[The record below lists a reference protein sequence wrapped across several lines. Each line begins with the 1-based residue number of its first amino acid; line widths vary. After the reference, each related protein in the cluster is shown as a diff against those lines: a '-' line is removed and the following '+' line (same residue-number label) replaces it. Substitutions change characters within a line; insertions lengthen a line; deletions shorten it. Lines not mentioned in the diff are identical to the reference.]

1 MVNSKMMLNLFSYLK
16 GFTPFGDSY
25 LTGFTLLEIL
35 LAIGIISF
43 LLVAIIPLG
52 LDFYKNQEL
61 DTQTQFLIQT
71 LRRAQLKA
79 MSSELDSPFGIR
91 INNQNYV
98 LFKGN
103 SYLTRDTPYD
113 EIFDLPQIIKSSG
126 LSEVVFSKFEGKSNA
141 TGNIILSIDNKS
153 RIININYFGTV
164 SLIP

>member
-35 LAIGIISF
+35 LVIGIISS

-71 LRRAQLKA
+71 LRRAQSKA
-79 MSSELDSPFGIR
+79 MSIELDSPFGVQ
-91 INNQNYV
+91 IN
-98 LFKGN
+98 
-103 SYLTRDTPYD
+103 TPYD
-113 EIFDLPQIIKSSG
+113 EVFDLPQIIKSSG
-126 LSEVVFSKFEGKSNA
+126 LSEVVFSKFEGKPSV
-141 TGNIILSIDNKS
+141 TGNITLSSDNKS
-153 RIININYFGTV
+153 KTISINYFGTV
-164 SLIP
+164 SLIIP